1 MQQEEKECGQ
11 IPEWLLR
18 EEDYT
23 PVTERDSFLEKT
35 MRAILSV
42 LARMKA
48 EKEYIGKSKT
58 APALRIAGA
67 VFVIVLLSLSKNLA
81 FAGLV
86 FVLLIVRLAFCSG
99 RQIKSVIKG
108 ALGAVLIS
116 ALILASAAILGHPH
130 TFVYITLKV
139 FLSVTL
145 LGILS
150 NTLPWN
156 QITSGLKWFHLPD
169 IFIFTLDLTMHYIMQ
184 LGEICCQMLFA
195 LRTRTIGKSPKKA
208 GALTGILGVTFLKS
222 KELSQETYDAMVCR
236 GFDGTYPLRNRK
248 TFPAANIGYGTGLMV
263 IAVLFFYLEHVSAG

>member
-1 MQQEEKECGQ
+1 MQQEEKERRQ
-11 IPEWLLR
+11 IPGWLLL
-18 EEDYT
+18 EEDYI

-42 LARMKA
+42 LAKMKA

-58 APALRIAGA
+58 APSLRIAGA
-67 VFVIVLLSLSKNLA
+67 VFVIVLLSLSRNLA

-86 FVLLIVRLAFCSG
+86 FVLLFVRLAFCNG
-99 RQIKSVIKG
+99 RQIKSVLKG
-108 ALGAVLIS
+108 AIGAVFFS
-116 ALILASAAILGHPH
+116 AVILAPAAILGHPH

-145 LGILS
+145 LGVLS
-150 NTLPWN
+150 NTIPWN
-156 QITSGLKWFHLPD
+156 EITSGLKSFHLPD

-184 LGEICCQMLFA
+184 LGEICYQMLFA

-236 GFDGTYPLRNRK
+236 GFDGTYPLRKRK
-248 TFPAANIGYGTGLMV
+248 TSPAANICYGIGLLLT
-263 IAVLFFYLEHVSAG
+263 AVLFFYLEHV

>member
-1 MQQEEKECGQ
+1 MQQEEKERRQ
-11 IPEWLLR
+11 IPGWLLL
-18 EEDYT
+18 EEDYI

-42 LARMKA
+42 LAKMKA

-58 APALRIAGA
+58 APSLRIAGA
-67 VFVIVLLSLSKNLA
+67 VFVIVLLSLSRNLA

-86 FVLLIVRLAFCSG
+86 FVLLFVRLAFCNG
-99 RQIKSVIKG
+99 RQIKSVLKG
-108 ALGAVLIS
+108 AIGAVLFS
-116 ALILASAAILGHPH
+116 AVILAPAAILGHPH
-130 TFVYITLKV
+130 TFIYITLKV

-156 QITSGLKWFHLPD
+156 EITSGLKSFHLPD

-184 LGEICCQMLFA
+184 LGEICYQMLFA
-195 LRTRTIGKSPKKA
+195 LRTRTIGRSPKKA

-236 GFDGTYPLRNRK
+236 GFDGTYPLRKRK
-248 TFPAANIGYGTGLMV
+248 ASPAANICYGIGLLLT
-263 IAVLFFYLEHVSAG
+263 AVLFFYLEHVSAG